1 MAQKKKRERN
11 AGITLKGAIE
21 TTTQPKAIPSGSRIT
36 AVFIPSYHFASPNNS
51 FLPIVPFSVRVYSE
65 PDPV

>member
-11 AGITLKGAIE
+11 AGITLKGPIE